1 LKPRIRTAIVSTY
14 CFIRSGDLD
23 DTFRI
28 ARILVNDDHELVQKA
43 VGSWIREAGKQD
55 QKRLLQFLDK
65 HATSM
70 PRTILRYAVEK
81 LPPAQRSS
89 SSRAEPEPGA

>member
-1 LKPRIRTAIVSTY
+1 MKPRIRTAIVSTY

-28 ARILVNDDHELVQKA
+28 AGILVNDDHELVQKA

-81 LPPAQRSS
+81 LPPAQRSKFLK
-89 SSRAEPEPGA
+89 G

>member
-28 ARILVNDDHELVQKA
+28 AGILVNDDHELVQKA

-70 PRTILRYAVEK
+70 PRTILRNAVEK
-81 LPPAQRSS
+81 LPPAQRSKFLK
-89 SSRAEPEPGA
+89 A

>member
-1 LKPRIRTAIVSTY
+1 MKPRIRTAIVSTY

-28 ARILVNDDHELVQKA
+28 AGILVNDDHELVQKA

-70 PRTILRYAVEK
+70 PRTILRYVVEK
-81 LPPAQRSS
+81 LPPAQRSKS
-89 SSRAEPEPGA
+89 LKG